1 VLLILTPLQKPCVY
15 LTPLP
20 CSMDKFNALIDRCQ
34 LDKKQFQLDGAK
46 WCLDRELDE
55 TENSIK
61 GGIIADEMGLGK
73 TILMIGIMHSNPLR
87 RTLIVLP
94 VALIKQWAATIL
106 QMTGQKPLI
115 YHDGRK
121 KISKEALRAAPI
133 VLTTYNIVT
142 ICALGDNSALHT
154 TKWSRVIYDEGHH
167 LRNSHT
173 TRHAGCAALTADITW
188 IVTGTPIQ
196 NKASDLFS
204 LCAVIGIPITANTFK
219 SPEFKAQF
227 LHTYVLKR
235 TKVQVGIALPPLT
248 VTTVQVPWS
257 NKTEQQIAMD
267 IHKSFHFS
275 KVSATGE
282 MSDIAS
288 ALSGEE
294 RLSML
299 IRARQSCVMPSLMVP
314 KFRKMHDDGAVTL
327 NASHMAA
334 VMANSKICAVVE
346 AIISRK
352 DNGAGKLV
360 FCHYI
365 KEIDEIATRLTVGGI
380 SRVLTY
386 DGRNSRSINILTE
399 PADVIILQIQT
410 GCEGLNLQANYSEIY
425 FASPHWN
432 PAIEDQAIARCYR
445 IGQQKEVNVFKFIM
459 ENFDSIT
466 APNAKTRMEVEDSDL
481 EDDYEDVDVD
491 EEGEDEGTFTIEN
504 YINLVQNAKRETIA
518 DMLEIVNE
526 QPATTR

>member
-1 VLLILTPLQKPCVY
+1 
-15 LTPLP
+15 
-20 CSMDKFNALIDRCQ
+20 MDKFNSLIERCK

-46 WCLDRELDE
+46 WCLDRELDQ
-55 TENSIK
+55 NSIK

-94 VALIKQWAATIL
+94 VALVKQWAATIL
-106 QMTGQKPLI
+106 QMTGQKALI
-115 YHDGRK
+115 YHDNRK
-121 KISKEALRAAPI
+121 KITKDVLRAAPI
-133 VLTTYNIVT
+133 VITTYNVVT
-142 ICALGDNSALHT
+142 ICALEDNSPLHT
-154 TKWSRVIYDEGHH
+154 TKWDRVIYDEGHH
-167 LRNSHT
+167 LRNSQT
-173 TRHAGCAALTADITW
+173 TRHAGCAALTTDITW

-204 LCAVIGIPITANTFK
+204 LCAVIGIPISANNFK
-219 SPEFKAQF
+219 SPDFKAQF
-227 LHTYVLKR
+227 LNTYVLKR
-235 TKVQVGIALPPLT
+235 TKIQVGIALPPLT
-248 VTTVQVPWS
+248 ITTVNVPWS
-257 NKTEQQIAMD
+257 NQTEQRIAMD
-267 IHKSFHFS
+267 IHRSFHFS
-275 KVSATGE
+275 KVTASSK
-282 MSDIAS
+282 MSDIETAF
-288 ALSGEE
+288 SGQE

-299 IRARQSCVMPSLMVP
+299 IRARQSCVMPSLMAP
-314 KFRKMHDDGAVTL
+314 HFRKMHDNGDVAL

-334 VMANSKICAVVE
+334 IMANSKICAVVD

-365 KEIDEIATRLTVGGI
+365 KEIDEIATRLSAGGI

-445 IGQQKEVNVFKFIM
+445 IGQQKEVHVFKFIM
-459 ENFDSIT
+459 ENFDSISQSK
-466 APNAKTRMEVEDSDL
+466 AAESAEAA
-481 EDDYEDVDVD
+481 
-491 EEGEDEGTFTIEN
+491 GEAEADDEGTFTIEN
-504 YINLVQNAKRETIA
+504 YINLVQTAKRTTIA
-518 DMLEIVNE
+518 DMLEKGEEEDQI
-526 QPATTR
+526 TR

>member
-1 VLLILTPLQKPCVY
+1 
-15 LTPLP
+15 
-20 CSMDKFNALIDRCQ
+20 MDKFNALIDRCQ

-46 WCLDRELDE
+46 WCLDRERAE
-55 TENSIK
+55 NENSIK

-94 VALIKQWAATIL
+94 VALVKQWAATIL
-106 QMTGQKPLI
+106 QMTGQKALI
-115 YHDGRK
+115 YHDNRK
-121 KISKEALRAAPI
+121 KISKDALRSAPI
-133 VLTTYNIVT
+133 VLTTYNVVT
-142 ICALGDNSALHT
+142 ICALEDNSPLHT
-154 TKWSRVIYDEGHH
+154 TKWDRVIYDEGHH
-167 LRNSHT
+167 LRNSQT
-173 TRHAGCAALTADITW
+173 TRHAGCAALTTDITW

-219 SPEFKAQF
+219 NPDFKAHF
-227 LHTYVLKR
+227 LNTYVLKR
-235 TKVQVGIALPPLT
+235 TKIQVGIALPPLT
-248 VTTVQVPWS
+248 ITTVNVPWS
-257 NKTEQQIAMD
+257 NQTEQQIAMD
-267 IHKSFHFS
+267 IHRSFHFS
-275 KVSATGE
+275 KVSPSSA
-282 MSDIAS
+282 MSDIET

-314 KFRKMHDDGAVTL
+314 YFRKMHDDGAVTL

-334 VMANSKICAVVE
+334 VMANSKICAVVD

-365 KEIDEIATRLTVGGI
+365 KEIDEIATRLSAGGI

-386 DGRNSRSINILTE
+386 DGRNSRTVNILTE

-459 ENFDSIT
+459 ENFDSI
-466 APNAKTRMEVEDSDL
+466 ASKDL
-481 EDDYEDVDVD
+481 EDADDLEED
-491 EEGEDEGTFTIEN
+491 EEEEDEGTFTIEN
-504 YINLVQNAKRETIA
+504 YINLVQTAKRTTIA
-518 DMLEIVNE
+518 DMLELVKEEDKDQI
-526 QPATTR
+526 TR

>member
-1 VLLILTPLQKPCVY
+1 
-15 LTPLP
+15 
-20 CSMDKFNALIDRCQ
+20 MDKFNALIESCQ

-46 WCLDRELDE
+46 WCLDRELAE
-55 TENSIK
+55 NENSIK

-94 VALIKQWAATIL
+94 VALVKQWTATIL
-106 QMTGQKPLI
+106 QMTGQKALI
-115 YHDGRK
+115 YHDNRK

-133 VLTTYNIVT
+133 VITTYNIVT
-142 ICALGDNSALHT
+142 ICALEDNSPLHT
-154 TKWSRVIYDEGHH
+154 TKWDRVIYDEGHH
-167 LRNSHT
+167 LRNSQT
-173 TRHAGCAALTADITW
+173 TRHAGCAALTTDITW

-204 LCAVIGIPITANTFK
+204 LCAVIGIPVSANTFK
-219 SPEFKAQF
+219 TPEFKAQF
-227 LHTYVLKR
+227 LNTYVLKR

-248 VTTVQVPWS
+248 VTTVHVPWL

-267 IHKSFHFS
+267 IHQSFHFS
-275 KVSATGE
+275 KVTPTSK
-282 MSDIAS
+282 MSDIVG
-288 ALSGEE
+288 ALSGQE

-299 IRARQSCVMPSLMVP
+299 IRARQSCVMPSLMTSH
-314 KFRKMHDDGAVTL
+314 FRKMHNNGEVTL

-334 VMANSKICAVVE
+334 VMANSKICAVVD

-365 KEIDEIATRLTVGGI
+365 KEIDEIAMRLSVGGI

-410 GCEGLNLQANYSEIY
+410 GCEGLNLQSNYSEIY

-432 PAIEDQAIARCYR
+432 PAVEDQAIARCYR

-459 ENFDSIT
+459 ENFDSI
-466 APNAKTRMEVEDSDL
+466 APKTPKTTMVVEKDG
-481 EDDYEDVDVD
+481 
-491 EEGEDEGTFTIEN
+491 EGEDECEGDDDGEGEDQDEEDEETLTIEN

-518 DMLEIVNE
+518 DMLAMPTATHDEDEN
-526 QPATTR
+526 TTR

>member
-1 VLLILTPLQKPCVY
+1 
-15 LTPLP
+15 
-20 CSMDKFNALIDRCQ
+20 MDKFNALIDRCQ

-46 WCLDRELDE
+46 WCLDRELE
-55 TENSIK
+55 QNENSIK

-94 VALIKQWAATIL
+94 VALVKQWAATIL
-106 QMTGQKPLI
+106 QMTGQKALI
-115 YHDGRK
+115 YHDNRK
-121 KISKEALRAAPI
+121 KISKDVLRAAPV
-133 VLTTYNIVT
+133 VLTTYNVVT
-142 ICALGDNSALHT
+142 ICALEDNSPLHT
-154 TKWSRVIYDEGHH
+154 TKWDRVIYDEGHH
-167 LRNSHT
+167 LRNSQT
-173 TRHAGCAALTADITW
+173 TRHAGCAALTTDITW

-204 LCAVIGIPITANTFK
+204 LCAVIGIPISANTFRN
-219 SPEFKAQF
+219 PEFKSQF
-227 LHTYVLKR
+227 LNTYVLKR

-248 VTTVQVPWS
+248 ITTVQVPWS
-257 NKTEQQIAMD
+257 NKTEQHIAMD
-267 IHKSFHFS
+267 IHRSFHFS
-275 KVSATGE
+275 KVTPSSK
-282 MSDIAS
+282 MSDIETAF
-288 ALSGEE
+288 SGQE

-299 IRARQSCVMPSLMVP
+299 IRARQSCVMPSLMTP
-314 KFRKMHDDGAVTL
+314 HFRKMHDDGEVKL

-334 VMANSKICAVVE
+334 VMANSKICAVVD

-365 KEIDEIATRLTVGGI
+365 KEIDEIAIRLTAGGI

-445 IGQQKEVNVFKFIM
+445 IGQQREVHVFKFIM
-459 ENFDSIT
+459 ENFDSI
-466 APNAKTRMEVEDSDL
+466 AEPKVLEDEEEVED
-481 EDDYEDVDVD
+481 
-491 EEGEDEGTFTIEN
+491 EDEGTFTIEN
-504 YINLVQNAKRETIA
+504 YINLVQTAKRTTIA
-518 DMLEIVNE
+518 DMLE
-526 QPATTR
+526 QPVAQEEDTIR